1 MVVEYIR
8 YRMTSHSKA
17 DLIDAYRA
25 ASEHLRAATE
35 CLSFEIA
42 ECEEDEALV
51 TVRILWSST
60 HEHLNGFRKGPNF
73 PPFLDAIRDFIPEIE
88 EMRHYAVTDSWTRN

>member
-1 MVVEYIR
+1 M
-8 YRMTSHSKA
+8 
-17 DLIDAYRA
+17 
-25 ASEHLRAATE
+25 
-35 CLSFEIA
+35 
-42 ECEEDEALV
+42 